1 MPCKDGEEPAM
12 PDELVPKR
20 PRGRPVRGMENGLD
34 PVPGARKDSAKCREC
49 PKWDGRRTWCPIRAA
64 LCNGCSPACR
74 YGTVLIRA
82 KRLADRRNNGK

>member
-1 MPCKDGEEPAM
+1 MPCKDGEEPVM

-20 PRGRPVRGMENGLD
+20 PRGRPIRGMENGLD

-49 PKWDGRRTWCPIRAA
+49 PKWDGRRVWCPLRAA
-64 LCNGCSPACR
+64 PCNGFAPACR

-82 KRLADRRNNGK
+82 KRQADRRNNGK